1 MQVGDIVTVLPP
13 FAVDFPGEY
22 EVTHVDEGN
31 ALVLLNGVESAFD
44 FKYVE
49 KKE

>member
-1 MQVGDIVTVLPP
+1 MQVGDTVTILPP
-13 FAVDFPGEY
+13 FGVDFPGEY
-22 EVTHVDEGN
+22 EVTHVDEEGTFVR
-31 ALVLLNGVESAFD
+31 LVGVESVFD